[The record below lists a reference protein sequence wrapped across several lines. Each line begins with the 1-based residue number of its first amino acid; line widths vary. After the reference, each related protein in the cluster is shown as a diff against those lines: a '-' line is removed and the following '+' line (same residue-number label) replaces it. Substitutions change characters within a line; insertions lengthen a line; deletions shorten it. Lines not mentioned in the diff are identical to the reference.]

1 MSVTGKEDVYE
12 SEDLPES
19 EQFLSSFSAKSTVDS
34 AENENIELIH
44 LDIDAARK
52 RFKDRTLNTR
62 NIDFSDSIAKRRGKS
77 YGSSVYVLEV

>member
-1 MSVTGKEDVYE
+1 MSVSGKEDVYE

-19 EQFLSSFSAKSTVDS
+19 EQFINSFVQKSVVDS
-34 AENENIELIH
+34 AENENVELIH

-62 NIDFSDSIAKRRGKS
+62 EIGTRDILDIGMQCIIGMRECMPAA
-77 YGSSVYVLEV
+77 